1 MRCNKDWKVF
11 IHKKRMFVIMYQ
23 CAINISVYKVR
34 IVTFTAH
41 ALSKLSSDAIAQD
54 MLILCDHVNDLL
66 HVLGKLQFI

>member
-1 MRCNKDWKVF
+1 MF

-23 CAINISVYKVR
+23 CSINISVYKVR
-34 IVTFTAH
+34 IVTCTV
-41 ALSKLSSDAIAQD
+41 LSKLSSDAIAQD